1 MDKIKQILKKKLIL
15 YILSFIGPTILTVVG
30 CLAVLI
36 VFFVAISGGSSGS
49 GSPNNCGN
57 EPESSITA
65 DGIVDSSAASDADWT
80 KPGTTAYKTA
90 KKVFKAWTDLGLDG
104 GAAAGIVGW
113 VQSEGGTA
121 MIGRAEGHFGNDI
134 RANSIMYGNVP
145 IGLSYYK
152 TAAGGGI
159 YQFTPYTKYAPLND
173 PKWEDAD
180 AMNDFVAKAI
190 LAGDWNASMDMS
202 GKNRSF
208 EEMAKE
214 KDPKSATLAWQAYER
229 GNAAVIPVERK
240 KADAQK
246 AYELFNGSE
255 YSFDQEKF
263 DKHFKNAKTGNGSNA
278 DNSASIAEDDA
289 EMCGE
294 DPIGGGSTNTG
305 HPLAIPYKINQ
316 GIHHIGGIDLGAPEG
331 TPIYAVSDGK
341 VTEVNETT
349 MGINGNY
356 VIHTL
361 PDGTFIYYGHMRDVP
376 MVKKG
381 DKVKKGQQIGVVG
394 QTGMATGPHIHFDRR
409 SGSNWGSASNPFKL
423 ISDKDSLPV
432 ETVID
437 PNKDKR

>member
-1 MDKIKQILKKKLIL
+1 MDTIKSILKRKLVL
-15 YILSFIGPTILTVVG
+15 YIISVAGPTLLTIFGFLVALVIF
-30 CLAVLI
+30 L
-36 VFFVAISGGSSGS
+36 VAISGGPNGS
-49 GSPNNCGN
+49 GGTSSCGN
-57 EPESSITA
+57 EPESSITV
-65 DGIVDSSAASDADWT
+65 DGIVSSSAASDADWT

-90 KKVFKAWTDLGLDG
+90 KKVFMAWVNLGLDG

-113 VQSEGGTA
+113 TQTEGGTV

-134 RANSIMYGNVP
+134 KANSIMYGNVP
-145 IGLSYYK
+145 IGQSYYK

-190 LAGDWNASMDMS
+190 LNGDWNAGMDMS
-202 GKNRSF
+202 GKSRSF
-208 EEMAKE
+208 EQMAKE
-214 KDPKSATLAWQAYER
+214 KDPQSATLTWQAYER
-229 GNAAVIPVERK
+229 GNPAQIPVEKK
-240 KADAQK
+240 KADSQK
-246 AYELFNGSE
+246 AYEIFKGSE
-255 YSFDQEKF
+255 YSFNQEKF
-263 DKHFKNAKTGNGSNA
+263 DKHFKNAKASGAN
-278 DNSASIAEDDA
+278 NSSTSTFSEDDE
-289 EMCGE
+289 EMCDS
-294 DPIGGGSTNTG
+294 DPVGGGSTNSG
-305 HPLAIPYKINQ
+305 HPLAIPYTINQ
-316 GIHHIGGIDLGAPEG
+316 GLHHIGAIDLGAPEG

-356 VIHTL
+356 VIHTV
-361 PDGTFIYYGHMRDVP
+361 PDGTVIYYGHMRDVP

-409 SGSNWGSASNPFKL
+409 SGSNWGPASNPFKL
-423 ISDKDSLPV
+423 ISDKDSLPTG
-432 ETVID
+432 TVID